1 MGKLRTG
8 RMGRALPALI
18 IAVLVLSACALV
30 FGGPSDRKVTAHFT
44 ETIGIYPGSDVRVL
58 GVKVGT
64 IESVK
69 PRGETV
75 EVVMSYEP
83 KYKIPADAMAVIVPP
98 SVVSDRYVQL
108 TPAYTGGP
116 VMKDRTDLPVDRT
129 STPVELDQIYKSLD
143 DLNVALGPE
152 GANRDGALSRLLKV
166 GRMNLDGQG
175 KKLNTTL
182 RNASKAVKTLSDGR
196 QDLFGTITNLQ
207 QFTTALA
214 QSDAQVRQ
222 FNGQLASVS
231 EQLAG
236 ERNELGAALR
246 SLSLALA
253 QVASF
258 VRENR
263 TELVSNV
270 EGLTKI
276 TGILVKQKDA
286 LAQVLEQA
294 PLALGNLNLAY
305 NPSAGTLDTR
315 DNALSGSDPALAA
328 CSLLAITNKLA
339 AEADLQKLCGQMVN
353 ALAACNA
360 AIPGPLKDLLGKVP
374 PLVALPCAGGGAA
387 PGGSVTGGISQ
398 NPLNPAPA
406 LPNPGSG
413 VNELDRTLGG
423 ILKAGG

>member
-1 MGKLRTG
+1 MNKLRGG
-8 RMGRALPALI
+8 RLGRVVPALI
-18 IAVLVLSACALV
+18 IAALVLSACALV
-30 FGGPSDRKVTAHFT
+30 FGGPSARKVTAHFT
-44 ETIGIYPGSDVRVL
+44 ETVGIYPGSDVRVL

-64 IESVK
+64 IESVT
-69 PRGETV
+69 PEGDTV
-75 EVVMSYEP
+75 KVVMSYEST
-83 KYKIPADAMAVIVPP
+83 YKIPADASAVIVPP

-116 VMKDRTDLPVDRT
+116 VMKDNTALPVSRT
-129 STPVELDQIYKSLD
+129 STPVELDQIYKSLN

-175 KKLNTTL
+175 KKLNATV
-182 RNASKAVKTLSDGR
+182 RNASKAVQTLSDGR

-207 QFTTALA
+207 QFTSALA

-222 FNGQLASVS
+222 FNTQLASVS
-231 EQLAG
+231 DQLDG

-258 VRENR
+258 VRSNR
-263 TELVSNV
+263 DELVSNV

-294 PLALGNLNLAY
+294 PLALSNLNLAY
-305 NPSAGTLDTR
+305 NPSSGTLDTR
-315 DNALSGSDPALAA
+315 DDALSGSDPAMAA

-339 AEADLQKLCGQMVN
+339 GAADLLKMCGQMVN
-353 ALAACNA
+353 TLAACNA
-360 AIPGPLKDLLGKVP
+360 AIPGPLKSLLGQVP
-374 PLVALPCAGGGAA
+374 AVTGLPCAAGSAA
-387 PGGSVTGGISQ
+387 GGSVTGGVSQ

-413 VNELDRTLGG
+413 VNDLDRTLGG

>member
-1 MGKLRTG
+1 MNKLRGG
-8 RMGRALPALI
+8 RLGRVVPALI
-18 IAVLVLSACALV
+18 IAALVLSACALV
-30 FGGPSDRKVTAHFT
+30 FGGPSARKVTAHFT
-44 ETIGIYPGSDVRVL
+44 ETVGIYPGSDVRVL

-64 IESVK
+64 IESVT
-69 PRGETV
+69 PEGDTV
-75 EVVMSYEP
+75 KVVMSYEST
-83 KYKIPADAMAVIVPP
+83 YKIPADASAVIVPP

-116 VMKDRTDLPVDRT
+116 VMKDNTALPVSRT
-129 STPVELDQIYKSLD
+129 STPVELDQIYKSLN

-152 GANRDGALSRLLKV
+152 GANRDGALSRLLAV

-175 KKLNTTL
+175 KKLNATV
-182 RNASKAVKTLSDGR
+182 RNASKAVQTLSDGR

-207 QFTTALA
+207 QFTSALA
-214 QSDAQVRQ
+214 QSDAQVRR
-222 FNGQLASVS
+222 FNTQLASVS
-231 EQLAG
+231 DQLDG

-258 VRENR
+258 VRSNR
-263 TELVSNV
+263 DELVSNV

-294 PLALGNLNLAY
+294 PLALSNLNLAY

-315 DNALSGSDPALAA
+315 DDALSGSDPAMAA

-339 AEADLQKLCGQMVN
+339 GAADLLKMCGQMVN
-353 ALAACNA
+353 TLAACNA
-360 AIPGPLKDLLGKVP
+360 AIPGPLKSLLGQVP
-374 PLVALPCAGGGAA
+374 AVTGLPCAAGSAA
-387 PGGSVTGGISQ
+387 GGSVTGGISQ
-398 NPLNPAPA
+398 NPLTPAPA

-413 VNELDRTLGG
+413 VNDLDRTLGG